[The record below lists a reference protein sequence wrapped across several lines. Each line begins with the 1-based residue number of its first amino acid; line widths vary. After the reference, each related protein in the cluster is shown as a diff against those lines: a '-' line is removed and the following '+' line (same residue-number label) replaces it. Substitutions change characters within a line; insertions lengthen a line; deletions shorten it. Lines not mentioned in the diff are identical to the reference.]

1 MKTLTGLFTSVLL
14 SGWAAMAVAQ
24 SPSMALQGPEPF
36 AALDYNHDG
45 VISEQEFKRF
55 HGERMNTRS
64 GQGMPMSNR
73 PDAPAFT
80 DLDRDGNG
88 SLSEDELTHYQQMR
102 QQGRRMMAPARPGPG
117 GRNMPGFAEFDL
129 NRDGLLE
136 KEEFIEARGQRVA
149 KRAGEGRMM
158 RGLANMPDFETI
170 DGNGDGRISPEE
182 FYRHQSAHRMARPAN
197 RP

>member
-24 SPSMALQGPEPF
+24 SPSMAPQGP
-36 AALDYNHDG
+36 
-45 VISEQEFKRF
+45 
-55 HGERMNTRS
+55 
-64 GQGMPMSNR
+64 
-73 PDAPAFT
+73 
-80 DLDRDGNG
+80 G
-88 SLSEDELTHYQQMR
+88 S
-102 QQGRRMMAPARPGPG
+102 G
-117 GRNMPGFAEFDL
+117 GRNMPAFAEFDL
-129 NRDGLLE
+129 NRDGVLE

-182 FYRHQSAHRMARPAN
+182 FYRHQSAHRTARPAN